1 MDART
6 ISTAA
11 DAADANHG
19 SPDTRR
25 RRALARLG
33 LGAGAAY
40 IAPTL
45 LALQSIARTRAMQRR
60 VVANS

>member
-6 ISTAA
+6 TTTAA
-11 DAADANHG
+11 DAVDAKHG
-19 SPDTRR
+19 SLDTRR

-33 LGAGAAY
+33 LGTGAAY

-45 LALQSIARTRAMQRR
+45 LALQSIAKTRAMQQRA
-60 VVANS
+60 VANS